1 MRIRT
6 AISALSTRQGSSPVA
21 SLVLASKATSLLNC
35 DHDKK
40 PQVPS
45 FDTLARSLSQRKS
58 SSPLQSTS
66 YTLFSKNTRGGGT
79 PLRACLG
86 LAALIFCLQPAHAQI
101 AKVVDD
107 SSGRQFF
114 VNSDPAPSRF
124 GSTRFGS
131 AAKPHATIYL
141 PAESSFRGPSR
152 PAMTI
157 DRDGAERIVREA
169 SERHHM
175 DPALVRAV
183 IETESNWN
191 ATAKSRKGALGL
203 MQLIPTTA
211 VRFGVN
217 DAFSPQQN
225 VDAGVRYLKTLL
237 DRYNGNLD
245 LALAAYNAGEGA
257 VDRAH
262 GIPAFRETREYVQ
275 KVQNAYFRPGSGR
288 MENLWSNPHA
298 IRKDTESAN
307 GRVIFTND

>member
-6 AISALSTRQGSSPVA
+6 AIPACSP
-21 SLVLASKATSLLNC
+21 KAHLPWQT
-35 DHDKK
+35 
-40 PQVPS
+40 
-45 FDTLARSLSQRKS
+45 RSLW
-58 SSPLQSTS
+58 
-66 YTLFSKNTRGGGT
+66 
-79 PLRACLG
+79 RACFG
-86 LAALIFCLQPAHAQI
+86 LAMLALCLQPANAQI
-101 AKVVDD
+101 AKIIDD
-107 SSGRQFF
+107 SSGRHFF

-124 GSTRFGS
+124 APNVSKFATT
-131 AAKPHATIYL
+131 KPRATIFL
-141 PAESSFRGPSR
+141 PAESSFAGHSR

-157 DRDGAERIVREA
+157 DRDGAERLVREA
-169 SERHHM
+169 AERHHM

-183 IETESNWN
+183 IETESGWN

-237 DRYNGNLD
+237 QRYNGNLD

-262 GIPAFRETREYVQ
+262 GVPAFRETRDYVQ

-288 MENLWSNPHA
+288 MEGLWTNTRA
-298 IRKDTESAN
+298 IRKEPDPT
-307 GRVIFTND
+307 GRVIFTNE